1 MLASLS
7 IKTRFIFSL
16 VLSLPL
22 LYMMIFARFYGD
34 LPGGDYTSFL
44 LSTPV
49 LIVGG
54 YPFYRGAWSALKNR
68 FASMDTLIAIGTFTA
83 YSYSVYALFRHQPVY
98 FEISALLIVFILLG
112 QLFEELSKQR
122 ASKAVEKLAHLQAK
136 DALVLRKGKEIRIAI
151 EDLKINDIVVIKP
164 GDKIPTDG
172 IIVDGHSTI
181 DESMVTG
188 ESLPVAKRAGAV
200 VIGATI
206 NKTGSF
212 TFKATKIGSE
222 TMLAQI
228 IELVKR
234 AQNSRAPIQRLAD
247 SVSSF
252 FVPAVL
258 ILAVIVF
265 AVWYSILGVGF
276 VQAMLYAVSVI
287 VIACPCALGLAV
299 PTALMVGTGKGAKL
313 GILIKSGEVLEAARK
328 VKIVLFDKTGTITEG
343 KPKVTDILGDTT
355 ETLAIAAALENRS
368 EHPLAAAIIQAAD
381 DAKISSQKVSNFA
394 AVEGRGITGVV
405 SGKKVLL
412 GSMRFFDEQK
422 IDLKQLRGDISRL
435 QKAGKTIV
443 LVGTSSK
450 LVGAIAIQDAPKQ
463 TSAVAVRNLKQL
475 GYTTVMITG
484 DNTDTAQSIA
494 EQVGIDE
501 VRAEVLPEGKADIV
515 IEYQKLGSV
524 AFVGDGINDAP
535 ALAQADVGIAM
546 GSGTD
551 VAIESGDIV
560 LVRNNLSDVTTALRL
575 SKKTFN
581 RIRLN
586 LFWALAYNVAGIP
599 IAAGIFSGFGLR
611 LNPAFAGLA
620 MAFSSVSVVTSSL
633 LLARSKVE

>member
-16 VLSLPL
+16 LLSLPL
-22 LYMMIFARFYGD
+22 LYMMILARFYGN
-34 LPGGDYTSFL
+34 LPGGDYTPFL

-49 LIVGG
+49 LLVGG
-54 YPFYRGAWSALKNR
+54 YPFYRGAWSAFKNR
-68 FASMDTLIAIGTFTA
+68 FASMDTLIAVGTLTA
-83 YSYSVYALFRHQPVY
+83 YSYSVYALFSHQAVY
-98 FEISALLIVFILLG
+98 FEIAALLIVFILLG

-122 ASKAVEKLAHLQAK
+122 ASKAVEKLAQLQAK
-136 DALVLRKGKEIRIAI
+136 DALVIRSGKQVRIPI
-151 EDLKINDIVVIKP
+151 EELKIGDVIVIKP

-172 IIVDGHSTI
+172 VIIDGHSTI

-188 ESLPVAKRAGAV
+188 ESLPVTKKAGSS
-200 VIGATI
+200 VIGSTI

-212 TFKATKIGSE
+212 TFTAAKVGSE

-247 SVSSF
+247 SVSSY

-258 ILAVIVF
+258 ILAIVVF
-265 AVWYSILGVGF
+265 AVWYTILGVGF
-276 VQAMLYAVSVI
+276 VPAMLYAVSVI

-299 PTALMVGTGKGAKL
+299 PTALMVGTGRGAKL
-313 GILIKSGEVLEAARK
+313 GVLIKSGEVLEAARK
-328 VKIVLFDKTGTITEG
+328 VKVVLFDKTGTITEG
-343 KPKVTDILGDTT
+343 KPKVTDVIGNRNQ
-355 ETLAIAAALENRS
+355 TLQLAAALEARS
-368 EHPLAAAIIQAAD
+368 EHPLASAIMQAAE
-381 DAKISSQKVSNFA
+381 DARLTLPTVTDFA
-394 AVEGRGITGVV
+394 AVEGRGITGTI
-405 SGKKVLL
+405 KRQPAEL
-412 GSMRFFDEQK
+412 GSLRFFREQGIDTKKFDEA
-422 IDLKQLRGDISRL
+422 IASL
-435 QKAGKTIV
+435 QTAGKTIV
-443 LVGTSSK
+443 LVGSAQK
-450 LVGAIAIQDAPKQ
+450 LIGAIAIQDAPKQ
-463 TSAVAVRNLKQL
+463 SSAAAIKNLNKL
-475 GYTTVMITG
+475 GYTTVMISG
-484 DNTDTAQSIA
+484 DNTETARAIA
-494 EQVGIDE
+494 KQVGITE
-501 VRAEVLPEGKADIV
+501 VRAEVLPAGKAEIV
-515 IEYQKLGSV
+515 REYQKLGSV

-560 LVRNNLSDVTTALRL
+560 LVRNNLNDVTTALRL
-575 SKKTFN
+575 SKKTFS

-599 IAAGIFSGFGLR
+599 IAAGVFSGLGLK

-620 MAFSSVSVVTSSL
+620 MAFSSVSVVASSL
-633 LLARSKVE
+633 LLARAKVD